1 MTKMSRTQKPRE
13 MLARVPVQGSSHQ
26 ASTCGQ
32 LYPYLLTRGL
42 SIASNQGTVTERA
55 TDHVPVLPHLFP
67 LTGWR
72 QLVGMSFLTLM

>member
-42 SIASNQGTVTERA
+42 
-55 TDHVPVLPHLFP
+55 
-67 LTGWR
+67 
-72 QLVGMSFLTLM
+72 QLDSDRESRG